1 MNNKNNQIEFK
12 SIYNKN
18 IKMKLKK
25 YNENELNDQ
34 HQQIFCDSYTTDEE
48 KKMLQSQDNNNI
60 FQENKE
66 DKNISN

>member
-1 MNNKNNQIEFK
+1 
-12 SIYNKN
+12 
-18 IKMKLKK
+18 MKLKK